1 MEHKTNN
8 KKIVAGLI
16 ILAGILIIITSILY
30 INLVGFSIYES
41 KETEKTVR
49 IGYLPILAS
58 LPLYVAQENNYF
70 ENEGIKVELIQ
81 LQSSNQLVDALVRGD
96 IDIVVES
103 SAAPALIV
111 ETIDPNKIKIFSTSD
126 ITSQKPFD
134 SIIVNK
140 DSNIRNLKDLE
151 NKKIGVFPGST
162 ATNLLK
168 SYLNEQGID
177 TSKIEFVQI
186 VPANQLPALYSGSI
200 DALHSYEPTTA
211 IALESDN
218 INLIYGSVYADQ
230 LNHNPQGVALVSTK
244 FIKEN
249 PKLSQK
255 VINSFNKATIFMKNN
270 DKETRNIIVKYV
282 KVEQNAANRVVFLY
296 MSSSNEINENALQ
309 EYADMLYGLGE
320 LKTKVVVEDLIYNP

>member
-1 MEHKTNN
+1 MEHKTRNT
-8 KKIVAGLI
+8 KLIAIMIVLV
-16 ILAGILIIITSILY
+16 GILIVTTTILY
-30 INLVGFSIYES
+30 FNLSGFSVYEPQ
-41 KETEKTVR
+41 ETQKIVK

-70 ENEGIKVELIQ
+70 ENEGIKVELVQ
-81 LQSSNQLVDALVRGD
+81 LQSSNQLVDPLVRGD
-96 IDIVVES
+96 IDTVVES

-111 ETIDPNKIKIFSTSD
+111 ETIDPNKIKIFSASD
-126 ITSQKPFD
+126 ITSQTPFD
-134 SIIVNK
+134 SVIVKKN
-140 DSNIRNLKDLE
+140 SNINNLKDLE

-168 SYLNEQGID
+168 SYLNEKGVD
-177 TSKIEFVQI
+177 TDKIEFVQI

-211 IALESDN
+211 IAVESDN
-218 INLIYGSVYADQ
+218 VRIIYGSIYADQ

-255 VINSFNKATIFMKNN
+255 VINSFNKATNFMKNN
-270 DKETRNIIVKYV
+270 DKETREIIVKYI
-282 KVEQNAANRVVFLY
+282 KVDENVAKRVVFLY
-296 MSSSNEINENALQ
+296 MSSSEEINENALQ
-309 EYADMLYGLGE
+309 DYINMLYHIGE
-320 LKTKVVVEDLIYNP
+320 LNAKVNVKDLIYNP